1 MPPKGSYAGKIL
13 RVDLSTGKVEKKEL
27 DLAFA
32 HKHIGGRGFASWYL
46 YNEVP
51 PEVSPFDP
59 ANRLIFTPG
68 ALFGTAVPAASRT
81 TATSKSPVT
90 GMFGDGHSSGH
101 WGAVLKSA
109 GYDMLLLQGAAEKPV
124 YLWIDND
131 RVEMRD
137 AAPLWGRATM
147 ETDRVL
153 RETLGSE
160 IGTLVIGPAGE
171 KRVRL
176 AGIFSDGIMGTFA
189 RTGLGA
195 VMGSK
200 NLKAVAARGNRD
212 VGIDERGGVP
222 EGLPGLSPGH
232 LRRPVRA
239 AGDEI
244 RDRPFHVPPGE
255 VRHSRGEELAPRG
268 FRLEAPGPR
277 GLPERLPDQ
286 GQRLP
291 HVPGA
296 LPQGIPHSRRKVRR
310 NGHEAGMGDDRP
322 VHDLRGERS
331 RGGDLFQP
339 PLQPVRPGRGRRRGH
354 GRLRDGVLRER
365 VADR

>member
-27 DLAFA
+27 DPAFA

-131 RVEMRD
+131 RVELRD
-137 AAPLWGRATM
+137 AAPLWGKGH
-147 ETDRVL
+147 D
-153 RETLGSE
+153 GN
-160 IGTLVIGPAGE
+160 GPG
-171 KRVRL
+171 
-176 AGIFSDGIMGTFA
+176 
-189 RTGLGA
+189 
-195 VMGSK
+195 
-200 NLKAVAARGNRD
+200 
-212 VGIDERGGVP
+212 
-222 EGLPGLSPGH
+222 
-232 LRRPVRA
+232 
-239 AGDEI
+239 
-244 RDRPFHVPPGE
+244 PPGNPGTARSGRWLSAPPGKRE
-255 VRHSRGEELAPRG
+255 CVSRASFPTGSWGPSPAP
-268 FRLEAPGPR
+268 AS
-277 GLPERLPDQ
+277 ER
-286 GQRLP
+286 
-291 HVPGA
+291 
-296 LPQGIPHSRRKVRR
+296 
-310 NGHEAGMGDDRP
+310 
-322 VHDLRGERS
+322 
-331 RGGDLFQP
+331 
-339 PLQPVRPGRGRRRGH
+339 
-354 GRLRDGVLRER
+354 
-365 VADR
+365 